1 MTAGA
6 SWSPPEFAVLISFSG
21 EGGVE
26 RMVLNLL
33 EELARQGRRVDL
45 LTIRAEGRH
54 ISDLPVD
61 IRHVALGAR
70 HAMTAI
76 PSLAR
81 YLRGARPPAMLV
93 AKDRAGRAALMARWF
108 ARVPTRIVIR
118 LGTNLSAA
126 LEGRSAL
133 KRLLRTLPMR
143 LIYRH
148 VDAVVAVS
156 DGVADDVVRTTGIA
170 RECIEVIRNPVV
182 TPRLEQLAKAPAP
195 HDWLGANHDK
205 PVLIA
210 AGRLTRQKDFPT
222 LVRAFAT
229 VRAQRPCRL
238 IILGEGAQREM
249 LTGMA
254 RTLDVGDDIAM
265 PGFVDNPYAWVSRAD
280 LFVLSSAWEGSPN
293 VLTEAMALGTAVVA
307 TDCPSGPR
315 ELLGDGRYGPLVP
328 VGDHQ
333 ALAEAILERLESPI
347 DADTLRNAV
356 QEYSAER
363 SAAGYLRVLGVT

>member
-1 MTAGA
+1 MTGEVSTA
-6 SWSPPEFAVLISFSG
+6 PPELAVLISFSG

-26 RMVLNLL
+26 RMILNLL
-33 EELARQGRRVDL
+33 EEFARGGRRVDL
-45 LTIRAEGRH
+45 LSIRAEGRH
-54 ISDLPVD
+54 LSDLPEG
-61 IRHVALGAR
+61 IRHVPLGAR

-76 PSLAR
+76 PSLLR
-81 YLRGARPPAMLV
+81 YLRRAHPPAMLV
-93 AKDRAGRAALMARWF
+93 AKDRAGRAALLARWL

-126 LEGRSAL
+126 LQGRPPLQRAL
-133 KRLLRTLPMR
+133 RILPMR
-143 LIYRH
+143 LMYRH

-156 DGVADDVVRTTGIA
+156 QGVAEDVLRTTGIPA
-170 RECIEVIRNPVV
+170 ERIAVVRNPVV

-195 HDWLGANHDK
+195 HDWLGASHDA
-205 PVLIA
+205 PVLLA

-222 LVRAFAT
+222 LIRAFAI

-238 IILGEGAQREM
+238 IILGDGAQREM
-249 LTGMA
+249 LTDLA
-254 RTLDVGDDIAM
+254 RRLDVMDDIAM
-265 PGFVDNPYAWVSRAD
+265 PGFVANPYAWMSRAD

-328 VGDHQ
+328 VGDRQ
-333 ALAEAILERLESPI
+333 ALAEAIVERLETPI
-347 DADTLRNAV
+347 DEDRLREAV
-356 QEYSAER
+356 REYGVEQ
-363 SAAGYLRVLGVT
+363 SAAHYLRVLGVA